1 MFQELIQVPARAVL
15 ALTPA
20 GRAPHRQRP
29 QTYDGNMPR
38 PRPRLNTQL
47 PAGVYVAVGGAVG
60 ATLRGALDALAPMQL
75 GALAASTII
84 VNLLGAFLMG
94 MLTTTWMLRRGQSD
108 AWDRLKL
115 LLGTGGLG
123 AFTTYSTFALALTRD
138 LSWVAIG
145 EGVAVVGAGIVTVV
159 GGVVA
164 ARRLAGGRA
173 AGAGAGRNT
182 GAAPRT
188 RPAKGE
194 HA

>member
-1 MFQELIQVPARAVL
+1 
-15 ALTPA
+15 
-20 GRAPHRQRP
+20 
-29 QTYDGNMPR
+29 MPR
-38 PRPRLNTQL
+38 PRPRLNPQL

-94 MLTTTWMLRRGQSD
+94 MLTTWMLRCGRSD

-123 AFTTYSTFALALTRD
+123 AFTTYSTFALALARD

-145 EGVAVVGAGIVTVV
+145 EGVAVVGAGIVAVV

-173 AGAGAGRNT
+173 AGAGRNTGAGGGDSANSGAGAGRNT

-188 RPAKGE
+188 GPAKGE
-194 HA
+194 RA

>member
-1 MFQELIQVPARAVL
+1 
-15 ALTPA
+15 
-20 GRAPHRQRP
+20 
-29 QTYDGNMPR
+29 MPR

-123 AFTTYSTFALALTRD
+123 AFTTYSTFALALARD

-173 AGAGAGRNT
+173 AGAGRNTGSGGGASANSGAGAGRNT

-194 HA
+194 RA

>member
-1 MFQELIQVPARAVL
+1 
-15 ALTPA
+15 
-20 GRAPHRQRP
+20 
-29 QTYDGNMPR
+29 MPR

-94 MLTTTWMLRRGQSD
+94 MLTTAWMLRRGQSD

-123 AFTTYSTFALALTRD
+123 AFTTYSTFALALARD

-173 AGAGAGRNT
+173 AGAGRNTGSGRNTGAGGGDSANSGAGAGRNT

-194 HA
+194 RA

>member
-1 MFQELIQVPARAVL
+1 
-15 ALTPA
+15 
-20 GRAPHRQRP
+20 
-29 QTYDGNMPR
+29 MPR

-123 AFTTYSTFALALTRD
+123 AFTTYSTFALALARD

-173 AGAGAGRNT
+173 AGAGRNTGSGGGASANSGAGEGRNT

-194 HA
+194 RA